1 MMMAQRNLSQWFVI
15 PCVLVCLAAC
25 GEKAPVTPP
34 VPAKSQLKKMD
45 AAKAAVT
52 GGVEGTATTT
62 EVPPPKYTFVTENRR
77 DPFQPFLMI
86 KRPVAADADLSAQT
100 PLQQYETMQYKL
112 SAVIVGYGQPMV
124 MVIAPDGR
132 SHVVRKGMKIG
143 KNGGTVIQI
152 NKEGFLVEEKYRDLS
167 DVIRTNILEI
177 KLPKREG
184 V

>member
-1 MMMAQRNLSQWFVI
+1 MMMAQRNLLHWLI
-15 PCVLVCLAAC
+15 LPCVLISLAAC
-25 GEKAPVTPP
+25 SEKAPVTPAAP
-34 VPAKSQLKKMD
+34 VKSQPKKTD
-45 AAKAAVT
+45 GAKTVT
-52 GGVEGTATTT
+52 GIVEGTTSTVA
-62 EVPPPKYTFVTENRR
+62 EVPPPKYIFVTENRR
-77 DPFQPFLMI
+77 DPFQPFLLI
-86 KRPVAADADLSAQT
+86 KRPVNADADLSAQT
-100 PLQQYETMQYKL
+100 PLQQYEVLQYKL

-124 MVIAPDGR
+124 MVIAPDGK

-167 DVIRTNILEI
+167 DVVRTNILEI

>member
-1 MMMAQRNLSQWFVI
+1 MMMVQRNLTQWLVI
-15 PCVLVCLAAC
+15 LCVMVFLAAC
-25 GEKAPVTPP
+25 GEKAPVTPEAHVKAQPTKKETIKP
-34 VPAKSQLKKMD
+34 VASATD
-45 AAKAAVT
+45 GDTAAV
-52 GGVEGTATTT
+52 EA
-62 EVPPPKYTFVTENRR
+62 PLKYTFVTENRR
-77 DPFQPFLMI
+77 DPFQPFILI
-86 KRPVAADADLSAQT
+86 KRPVDADADLSAQT

-112 SAVIVGYGQPMV
+112 SAVIVGYNQPMV

-132 SHVVRKGMKIG
+132 SYVVRKGMKIG

>member
-1 MMMAQRNLSQWFVI
+1 MMKAQQNLSQWLII
-15 PCVLVCLAAC
+15 PCVLVVLVAC
-25 GEKAPVTPP
+25 GEETPVTPAAP
-34 VPAKSQLKKMD
+34 VKSQPKKVE
-45 AAKAAVT
+45 AAKAVPGA
-52 GGVEGTATTT
+52 VEGTVTVT

-77 DPFQPFLMI
+77 DPFQPFILIM
-86 KRPVAADADLSAQT
+86 RPVDADADLSAQT
-100 PLQQYETMQYKL
+100 PLQQYETTQYKL

-124 MVIAPDGR
+124 MVIAPDGK

-152 NKEGFLVEEKYRDLS
+152 NKEGFLVEEKYRDFT